1 MVEGIPI
8 RNADWVLSS
17 KEHNFPQ
24 LFGFL
29 QNTQHLPARV
39 RPGAELEVALL
50 VVKGEPGDVNL
61 AGGLEEA
68 GGHVEATA
76 VTAHNHI
83 RLVSPI
89 KLLVGAEC
97 ANEAVKM

>member
-1 MVEGIPI
+1 MYT
-8 RNADWVLSS
+8 
-17 KEHNFPQ
+17 HNSVNVYVYFTCWSVPTSGT
-24 LFGFL
+24 LPLLTFH
-29 QNTQHLPARV
+29 HLPPRV
-39 RPGAELEVALL
+39 GPGSKLEVALL
-50 VVKGEPGDVNL
+50 VVKGEPGDVDL

-89 KLLVGAEC
+89 EFLVRADC
-97 ANEAVKM
+97 AN